1 MTTVVTVSSYFF
13 PLFFPDFFSSVQ
25 ISIFSL
31 EFGSFECLFIDVAR
45 TCVCRPR
52 GRFNKLLPI
61 EKEILKNHVLVC
73 FYLNSR
79 RDSGV
84 SERVVKTLNLVP
96 KITYLTG
103 QVRVVCLQLPY
114 NEEPLIKPL

>member
-31 EFGSFECLFIDVAR
+31 EFGAFECLFIDVAR
-45 TCVCRPR
+45 TCVFRPR

-73 FYLNSR
+73 SYLTSS

-84 SERVVKTLNLVP
+84 SERVVKTLNLDP
-96 KITYLTG
+96 KLTYLTG
-103 QVRVVCLQLPY
+103 QVRVLCLQLPY
-114 NEEPLIKPL
+114 NQEPLIKPL